1 MKNRS
6 YIYQP
11 VAYCLFKKSTSYG
24 IDLILISAGHFISA
38 EFLKNGFVHAKYPT
52 SVMFVMGVMYTSLIN
67 DQEST
72 QRILPRNFLKVFRT
86 KIYLFFEKSFK
97 TNAKNKRD
105 QLYQRS
111 STCIYLIYA
120 LFFVHKDC
128 CMGIIP
134 FQHETF
140 ISPSGIFSLAL
151 AKPLARNIPV

>member
-24 IDLILISAGHFISA
+24 IDLILISAGHFIST

-72 QRILPRNFLKVFRT
+72 
-86 KIYLFFEKSFK
+86 
-97 TNAKNKRD
+97 
-105 QLYQRS
+105 
-111 STCIYLIYA
+111 
-120 LFFVHKDC
+120 
-128 CMGIIP
+128 
-134 FQHETF
+134 
-140 ISPSGIFSLAL
+140 
-151 AKPLARNIPV
+151 